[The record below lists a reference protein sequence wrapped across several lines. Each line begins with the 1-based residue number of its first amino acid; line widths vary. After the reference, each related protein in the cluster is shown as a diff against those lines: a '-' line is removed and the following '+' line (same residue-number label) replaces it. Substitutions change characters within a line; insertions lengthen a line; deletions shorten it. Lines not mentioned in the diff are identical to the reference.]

1 MRVVSHSGCNDSY
14 ALNEKKTTRLSE
26 GTTITTQAFGP
37 LTYWSLKWKQL
48 MLILHHIFLFWGECF
63 STYVSF
69 TVRRRT
75 YVLLPLQPNGLVT
88 PRPAVPDKTMPDG
101 ARRSQMEPDGA
112 RQKNC
117 CFCLTSWTR
126 RFQEFLGTDCARRH
140 QIFLFVYLTE
150 GTDWLVSGVPGV
162 KEADRNGQKRSGSV
176 WHGFVWHGWF
186 WCNQSMT
193 QQFFLSNSLFTWW
206 NCRKIVGKKHC

>member
-1 MRVVSHSGCNDSY
+1 MKEFPFY
-14 ALNEKKTTRLSE
+14 A
-26 GTTITTQAFGP
+26 
-37 LTYWSLKWKQL
+37 
-48 MLILHHIFLFWGECF
+48 
-63 STYVSF
+63 
-69 TVRRRT
+69 
-75 YVLLPLQPNGLVT
+75 LVT
-88 PRPAVPDKTMPDG
+88 PRPDVPDKTMPDG

-112 RQKNC
+112 RHKNC

-176 WHGFVWHGWF
+176 WHGFVWHGWS
-186 WCNQSMT
+186 WCNQST
-193 QQFFLSNSLFTWW
+193 VACINSECRILDSGRNYLWRVSLFIFWVSRNW
-206 NCRKIVGKKHC
+206 QNFSLFEKN

>member
-1 MRVVSHSGCNDSY
+1 MPLGEWNRCKSIVMTDSLIYFYGHILYY
-14 ALNEKKTTRLSE
+14 A
-26 GTTITTQAFGP
+26 
-37 LTYWSLKWKQL
+37 
-48 MLILHHIFLFWGECF
+48 
-63 STYVSF
+63 
-69 TVRRRT
+69 
-75 YVLLPLQPNGLVT
+75 LVT
-88 PRPAVPDKTMPDG
+88 PRPDVPDKTMPDG

-117 CFCLTSWTR
+117 CFGLTSWTR

-176 WHGFVWHGWF
+176 WHGFVWHGWS
-186 WCNQSMT
+186 WCNQSIMRDL
-193 QQFFLSNSLFTWW
+193 FL
-206 NCRKIVGKKHC
+206 